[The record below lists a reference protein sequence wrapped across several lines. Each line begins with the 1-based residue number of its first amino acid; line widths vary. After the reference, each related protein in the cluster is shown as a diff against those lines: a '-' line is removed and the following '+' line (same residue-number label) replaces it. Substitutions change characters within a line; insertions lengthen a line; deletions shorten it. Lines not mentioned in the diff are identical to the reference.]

1 MRKIAAEAAR
11 KEVREATLGRSS
23 PIPTAS
29 PRERVSSSIHYEGPR
44 QRTSMASSSLQ
55 RTPSPRPQTPM
66 EIRSPSTLEY
76 EERPRVIHDTLKLMT
91 VERLQQALRFLG
103 MPVTG
108 LKADLIERLS
118 VQLGHQ
124 EPGAGST
131 QPTTKQLKFVLCLWR
146 KRDLQGR
153 VVLTWDDVATR
164 SAISDWIHRHK
175 EEN

>member
-1 MRKIAAEAAR
+1 
-11 KEVREATLGRSS
+11 
-23 PIPTAS
+23 
-29 PRERVSSSIHYEGPR
+29 
-44 QRTSMASSSLQ
+44 
-55 RTPSPRPQTPM
+55 M